1 MYDRFYQLKAE
12 PFRLSPDHRFCFNHK
27 SYAKAKA
34 YMQYAFERAEGF
46 VMVTGRPGTG
56 KSTLVNDLVDTLSS
70 SGAKVAKLVSTQL
83 EASDL
88 LRMVAHSFG
97 IQTENL
103 DKATILQRLD
113 KLLMSHHN
121 DGRRALLIIDEAQ
134 DLSQSAM
141 EELRLLT
148 NLQLNSQPLMQIF
161 LLGQEEL
168 RTLVQAQGME
178 QVQQRLVAA
187 CHLEQLKEEETK
199 AYIIHRLEQVGWQG
213 DPAISNA
220 VYPAIFRFTAG
231 IPRRINQAC
240 SRLFLHGS
248 VEGSHKLGIEDVKT
262 VISELQQEQLTF
274 SDSVSEI
281 NFDVVDEYDDWA
293 PEVAQTT
300 ASPAAESASSELQNA
315 DETIDEKTSVEGPV
329 PANTEGSA
337 PAVDPGD
344 QMLEEPASG
353 PPAGPPAGRN
363 QFAPA
368 AETDRSIRD
377 HVILPPGRD
386 EREILKERL
395 AAQAA
400 DLSDDQG
407 NEKPSTAVNVMDPE
421 LKEVD
426 FSPMGENDLGDALI
440 NSPKKAVTLTTTNWL
455 PIIAI
460 ALVLVIGLSIAAI
473 FVLRPKALEP
483 QIDSVQNWLESD
495 SRAPDVDQVSIDLI
509 SVDKAGD
516 ESTEPSES
524 ATQTQ

>member
-1 MYDRFYQLKAE
+1 MYENFYHLKAE
-12 PFRLSPDHRFCFNHK
+12 PFRLSPDHRFCFNHQ

-97 IQTENL
+97 MQTESL

-134 DLSQSAM
+134 DLSMSAM

-148 NLQLNSQPLMQIF
+148 NLQLNSQPLIQIF

-168 RTLVQAQGME
+168 RSLVQSPGME

-187 CHLEQLKEEETK
+187 CHLEQLKEDETK

-213 DPAISNA
+213 DPAISNT
-220 VYPAIFRFTAG
+220 VYPIIFRFTAG
-231 IPRRINQAC
+231 IPRRINQIC

-248 VEGSHKLGIEDVKT
+248 VEGSHKLGVEDVRT

-274 SDSVSEI
+274 SDTVSEI
-281 NFDVVDEYDDWA
+281 DFDVLDEYDDLA
-293 PEVAQTT
+293 PKAVQTN
-300 ASPAAESASSELQNA
+300 ASPSLESTGSDAKQEPETVASQ
-315 DETIDEKTSVEGPV
+315 TSVAEP
-329 PANTEGSA
+329 S
-337 PAVDPGD
+337 AVDSADFKPDLGS
-344 QMLEEPASG
+344 EPQIPDEPDGEVSG
-353 PPAGPPAGRN
+353 VDKP
-363 QFAPA
+363 FSPA

-377 HVILPPGRD
+377 HVILPPGRGQ
-386 EREILKERL
+386 REILKERL
-395 AAQAA
+395 AAQVA
-400 DLSDDQG
+400 DLPTEQEE
-407 NEKPSTAVNVMDPE
+407 EKVVIPE
-421 LKEVD
+421 EAFEATGAG
-426 FSPMGENDLGDALI
+426 FSPVAGRGLGDALI
-440 NSPKKAVTLTTTNWL
+440 HSPKKAVKPASNWL

-460 ALVLVIGLSIAAI
+460 AVVLVVGLSIAAV
-473 FVLRPKALEP
+473 FVLRPKAIEP
-483 QIDSVQNWLESD
+483 QIERVQNWLEAD
-495 SRAPDVDQVSIDLI
+495 
-509 SVDKAGD
+509 
-516 ESTEPSES
+516 
-524 ATQTQ
+524 

>member
-1 MYDRFYQLKAE
+1 MYEHFYKLKAE
-12 PFRLSPDHRFCFNHK
+12 PFRLSPDHRFCFNHQ

-97 IQTENL
+97 MQTENL

-134 DLSQSAM
+134 DLSPSAM

-168 RTLVQAQGME
+168 RSLVQSPGME

-187 CHLEQLKEEETK
+187 CHLEQLKEDETK

-213 DPAISNA
+213 DPAISNT
-220 VYPAIFRFTAG
+220 VYPIIFRFTAG
-231 IPRRINQAC
+231 IPRRINQIC

-248 VEGSHKLGIEDVKT
+248 VEGSHKLGVEDVRT
-262 VISELQQEQLTF
+262 VITELQQEQLTF
-274 SDSVSEI
+274 SDTVSEI
-281 NFDVVDEYDDWA
+281 DFDVVDEYDELA
-293 PEVAQTT
+293 PKAAQKN
-300 ASPAAESASSELQNA
+300 ASPSLESAGSETKPEPEAVASQASVAEPSPVDSTDPKPDASSLSQVL
-315 DETIDEKTSVEGPV
+315 DEPDGEVSDVNKLFS
-329 PANTEGSA
+329 
-337 PAVDPGD
+337 
-344 QMLEEPASG
+344 
-353 PPAGPPAGRN
+353 
-363 QFAPA
+363 PA

-377 HVILPPGRD
+377 HVILPPGRGQ
-386 EREILKERL
+386 REILKERL
-395 AAQAA
+395 AAQVA
-400 DLSDDQG
+400 DLSAKQEG
-407 NEKPSTAVNVMDPE
+407 EKVAIPE
-421 LKEVD
+421 EAFEETRAG
-426 FSPMGENDLGDALI
+426 FSPVAGRDLGDALI
-440 NSPKKAVTLTTTNWL
+440 NSPKQAVKPASHWL

-460 ALVLVIGLSIAAI
+460 AVVLIVGLSIAAV
-473 FVLRPKALEP
+473 FVLRPKAIEP
-483 QIDSVQNWLESD
+483 QLESVQSWLEAD
-495 SRAPDVDQVSIDLI
+495 SKSP
-509 SVDKAGD
+509 
-516 ESTEPSES
+516 S
-524 ATQTQ
+524 ATESGDKPAEPATQVQTQ

>member
-97 IQTENL
+97 MQTENL

-113 KLLMSHHN
+113 KLLMSNHN

-168 RTLVQAQGME
+168 RTLVQSPGME

-187 CHLEQLKEEETK
+187 CHLEQLKEDETK

-248 VEGSHKLGIEDVKT
+248 VEGSHKLGVEDIRT
-262 VISELQQEQLTF
+262 VINELQQEQLTF
-274 SDSVSEI
+274 SDTVSEI

-293 PEVAQTT
+293 PKVAMAKPSSVPESVS
-300 ASPAAESASSELQNA
+300 ASRETGIEPVESQAEGGESSITHDVDSIAAGTEASAAEEIA
-315 DETIDEKTSVEGPV
+315 DAQDVINPFE
-329 PANTEGSA
+329 
-337 PAVDPGD
+337 
-344 QMLEEPASG
+344 
-353 PPAGPPAGRN
+353 
-363 QFAPA
+363 PA

-377 HVILPPGRD
+377 NVILPPGRA
-386 EREILKERL
+386 EREVLKERL

-400 DLSDDQG
+400 DSSADQE
-407 NEKPSTAVNVMDPE
+407 NEKPAIVEKKQGSVSE
-421 LKEVD
+421 RVD
-426 FSPMGENDLGDALI
+426 LPPMGGSELGDVLI
-440 NSPKKAVTLTTTNWL
+440 NSPKKAVIPAVTNWL

-460 ALVLVIGLSIAAI
+460 ALVLIIGLSIAAV
-473 FVLRPKALEP
+473 FTLRPKALEP
-483 QIDSVQNWLESD
+483 QIDNVQNWLEADSKASD
-495 SRAPDVDQVSIDLI
+495 VAPVSVDQ
-509 SVDKAGD
+509 AGD
-516 ESTEPSES
+516 EPAGSAEP